1 MSESRTAWIV
11 PKWSLVRSPGPV
23 ELPSLKMNKTILT
36 GRIRDGIELA
46 AEAGRARG
54 AEARLLA
61 RPSARRGPETS
72 EDARVGRGR
81 TGGIVRAEPTG

>member
-1 MSESRTAWIV
+1 
-11 PKWSLVRSPGPV
+11 
-23 ELPSLKMNKTILT
+23 MNKTILT

-61 RPSARRGPETS
+61 RPSARRGP
-72 EDARVGRGR
+72 
-81 TGGIVRAEPTG
+81 